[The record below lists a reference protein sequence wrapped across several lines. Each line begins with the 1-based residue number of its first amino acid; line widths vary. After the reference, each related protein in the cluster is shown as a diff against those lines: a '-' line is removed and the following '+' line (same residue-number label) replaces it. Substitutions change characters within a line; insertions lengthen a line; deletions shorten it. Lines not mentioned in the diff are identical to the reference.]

1 MNMHLE
7 ENQITNN
14 KKKVIFVASYLIDDA
29 ADWMQF
35 MLDDY
40 YNNDPDEWDE
50 ITKTIFK
57 SYKELQD
64 QTRRS
69 VW

>member
-1 MNMHLE
+1 MDMHLE